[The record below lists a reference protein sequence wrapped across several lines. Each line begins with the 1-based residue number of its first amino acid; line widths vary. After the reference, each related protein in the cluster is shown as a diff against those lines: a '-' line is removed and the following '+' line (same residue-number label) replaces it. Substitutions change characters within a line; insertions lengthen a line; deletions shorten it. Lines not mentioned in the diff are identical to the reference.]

1 MNWDDFDEK
10 LLNVTPEKKLLL
22 ERAFYAEL

>member
-1 MNWDDFDEK
+1 MNWDNFDEK
-10 LLNVTPEKKLLL
+10 LLNVSPEKKLFL